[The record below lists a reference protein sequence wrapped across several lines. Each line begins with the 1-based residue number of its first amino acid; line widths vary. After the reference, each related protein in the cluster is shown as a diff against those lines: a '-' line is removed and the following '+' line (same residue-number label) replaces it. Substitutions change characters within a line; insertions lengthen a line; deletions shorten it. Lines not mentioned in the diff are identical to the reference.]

1 MTENEISKQIIGT
14 AINLHKNLGPGL
26 LMNFNT
32 RLLKDGVYRIV
43 NNL

>member
-1 MTENEISKQIIGT
+1 MTENKISKQIIGT
-14 AINLHKNLGPGL
+14 AINLHKNLGPRL

-32 RLLKDGVYRIV
+32 RLLKNGVHRIV